1 MARLRAALDPS
12 RTGDA
17 VIQTAA
23 PGYRLVVGRAD
34 LDANMFVDLV
44 RQAREAAERG
54 EPVQAETYVDEALAL
69 WRGAPY
75 AEFADSEYFA
85 TEVRRLTE
93 VRLAGLDVGLAAGLA
108 QGRHAELVV
117 EAEALCADY
126 PLREGFWVHLVIA
139 LYRCG
144 RQADAL
150 AALRRVRT
158 LLADEIGADPSVELQ
173 GLEQRVLHQD
183 PTLVAPGRPEVGL
196 PPLPPE
202 LDPAGRLFVGR
213 SDELAWLRRVWSEV
227 AARGDARLLAIAG
240 PTGSG
245 RTRLLGEFAA
255 ELHAQG
261 IAVHYGGLGVGLALL
276 DDLDDRA
283 VAFLHA
289 VGGAGPMLCVAAY
302 DPSRASPLVRRA
314 LIETAAEERLLP
326 PLSRDEVAQIVVNIG
341 GTVDADLVEEI
352 AAAAEGWPSAVERL
366 TMEVIGQR
374 SAQRVAAAA
383 DRAGPASRT
392 LTAATGRGRR
402 RRSRADPG
410 TVVAGGGTARYGPA
424 RLSIQGARRVRA
436 GDAPLFHGRED
447 LVAALCAR
455 LVDTAFVAVVGPS
468 GAGKSSLVRAG
479 LLPALADGVLP

>member
-1 MARLRAALDPS
+1 MGSSRHCVVPVRPTGRCARRAATSPN
-12 RTGDA
+12 
-17 VIQTAA
+17 V
-23 PGYRLVVGRAD
+23 
-34 LDANMFVDLV
+34 
-44 RQAREAAERG
+44 
-54 EPVQAETYVDEALAL
+54 
-69 WRGAPY
+69 
-75 AEFADSEYFA
+75 
-85 TEVRRLTE
+85 
-93 VRLAGLDVGLAAGLA
+93 AG
-108 QGRHAELVV
+108 
-117 EAEALCADY
+117 
-126 PLREGFWVHLVIA
+126 
-139 LYRCG
+139 
-144 RQADAL
+144 
-150 AALRRVRT
+150 
-158 LLADEIGADPSVELQ
+158 DEIGPDPSAELQ

-183 PTLVAPGRPEVGL
+183 PTLVAPGGPKVGL

-276 DDLDDRA
+276 DDLDDRT

-302 DPSRASPLVRRA
+302 DPSRASPPVRRA

-374 SAQRVAAAA
+374 SVQRVAAAA

-392 LTAATGRGRR
+392 LTAARGE
-402 RRSRADPG
+402 
-410 TVVAGGGTARYGPA
+410 VAAGVRGLT
-424 RLSIQGARRVRA
+424 RVRSWQA
-436 GDAPLFHGRED
+436 EAQPDTDRLACPYKGLAAYEQGDAPLFHGPGGSGRSAVRAPSRHGIRGGGRP
-447 LVAALCAR
+447 LGRGQVVAGAGRCVTGARRRRVALTR
-455 LVDTAFVAVVGPS
+455 GDPTVDTRTRQPA
-468 GAGKSSLVRAG
+468 AGRRRGGGGHGGSVRGG
-479 LLPALADGVLP
+479 LHRTRRRPASRPVPR